1 MKVGAY
7 FILFL
12 VTLLSCKYGVSAQ
25 YTMPFEELPHEGTWL
40 QWPHDYT
47 YGAGASDFE
56 PAWIQMTVA
65 LVDAER
71 VHIVAYDN
79 VHRNHIVNLL
89 EASEVDM
96 TSVDFVIAENDDF
109 WVRDNGPIF
118 VYDSDANLTI
128 LDWGFNGWGGNAPFE
143 LCDDVPIAV
152 ADSLNIPI
160 LDLSAMVLEGGAFE
174 IDGYGTFMA
183 TRTSITGPDRNPT
196 LSESQIE
203 EYLGQY
209 LGVSNFVWLD
219 GQAGGLDDITDQHID
234 GFARFHG
241 NNTIVTLNH
250 TDQAYWGV
258 SFSDRTIINNAIN
271 TEGVP
276 FEIVHLPLT
285 VNDVVTTWGESVGYR
300 ASYTNYY
307 IANGVVLVPNFDDPN
322 DEVANGIVSELYPNK
337 NVVGIDCRNMLFV
350 GGMVHCV
357 TQQQPIGEI
366 NTSVQQLGLAGDPNH
381 LGKLLCVYDLLGREV
396 EHPVLGVAYLFR
408 YENGEVKRLIT
419 D

>member
-1 MKVGAY
+1 MKVRAY

-40 QWPHDYT
+40 QWPHDHT
-47 YGAGASDFE
+47 YGSGASDFE
-56 PAWIQMTVA
+56 QAWIQMTVA

-96 TSVDFVIAENDDF
+96 SSVDFVIAENDDF

-183 TRTSITGPDRNPT
+183 TRTSITGPDRNPN

-307 IANGVVLVPNFDDPN
+307 IANGVVLVPNFNDPN

>member
-1 MKVGAY
+1 MKARAY

-12 VTLLSCKYGVSAQ
+12 VTLLACKYGVSAQ

-40 QWPHDYT
+40 QWPHDHT

-183 TRTSITGPDRNPT
+183 TRTSITGPDRNPN

-322 DEVANGIVSELYPNK
+322 DEVANGIVSALYPNK

-396 EHPVLGVAYLFR
+396 EHPVQGVAYLFR
-408 YENGEVKRLIT
+408 YENGEVKRLIA